1 MNSLA
6 EAKRKPTLLAEPM
19 SMAKR
24 IALARKEAGLSQQNV
39 ADRFGI
45 SRAAVAQW
53 ENGDTYPGTAKLEGL
68 AEVLRVRLE
77 WLATG
82 RGVQR
87 ADINEFG
94 LFTMSGHRMVP
105 LIDPARAAYWPTR
118 RGELPANE
126 VPTEVAAGPASF
138 ALVIDDDSMAPAL
151 ATGDKIIVDPD
162 VAPRSG
168 DYVVATVEDD
178 DAALVR
184 LYRPRPDGSE
194 QLVEL
199 VPFDRAWTTRTIGG
213 GKSGRI
219 IGTMVEH
226 RRYRRP

>member
-1 MNSLA
+1 MNNIVD
-6 EAKRKPTLLAEPM
+6 AKRKPVLHTEPM
-19 SMAKR
+19 SMARR
-24 IALARKEAGLSQQNV
+24 IAMARKETGLSQQSV

-53 ENGDTYPGTAKLEGL
+53 ENGDTFPGTAKLEGL
-68 AEVLRVRLE
+68 AEILRVRLE

-82 RGVQR
+82 RG
-87 ADINEFG
+87 DPKSEFYDFLSVAMG
-94 LFTMSGHRMVP
+94 KHRMVP
-105 LIDPARAAYWPTR
+105 LINSTSATRWPER
-118 RGELPANE
+118 REGTPTAE
-126 VPTEVAAGPASF
+126 VPTEIAVGPTSF
-138 ALVIDDDSMAPAL
+138 ALIIDDESMAPVL

-162 VAPRSG
+162 VPPRSG

-184 LYRPRPDGSE
+184 LYRPRAEADN

-199 VPFDRAWTTRTIGG
+199 VPFDRAWTTRMIGG
-213 GKSGRI
+213 GKPGRI

-226 RRYRRP
+226 RRYRRS

>member
-6 EAKRKPTLLAEPM
+6 EAKRKYFLPAEPM

-24 IALARKEAGLSQQNV
+24 IAMARKEAGLSQQAV

-68 AEVLRVRLE
+68 ADVLRVRLE

-82 RGVQR
+82 RGLQPSDV
-87 ADINEFG
+87 ADSA
-94 LFTMSGHRMVP
+94 LLTMVGHRMVP
-105 LIDPARAAYWPTR
+105 LINPMCAAYWPAR
-118 RGELPANE
+118 RGELPAGE
-126 VPTEVAAGPASF
+126 VPTEIAAGPATF

-151 ATGDKIIVDPD
+151 ASGDKIIVDPD
-162 VAPRSG
+162 VAPRTG
-168 DYVVATVEDD
+168 DYVVAAVEDD

-184 LYRPRPDGSE
+184 LYRPRPEADDP
-194 QLVEL
+194 LIEL

-219 IGTMVEH
+219 VGTMVEH